1 MQFSTNRI
9 SVSRPLA
16 VFVMSMM
23 LMVSPLGRPALA
35 GHYPGAISLTSGTY
49 NSSNNTTTYTWTLTG
64 QGGSASHVV
73 INTCL
78 GNTAISTGGSPDS
91 QATYTNPDSTTGKTG
106 YKWESGS
113 DLVTG
118 DTFILT
124 FSGNTGTSGTATWT
138 IKKGSDSAHFN
149 SGNTGGPSC
158 STPPP
163 PTSVTASASPGA
175 CVFTNGV
182 SFTPVTASINPAGG
196 ATVALSKAGVLV
208 HTFPTSGTS
217 YNASPGTY
225 TWVATA
231 ASGYVLSGTSTGGF
245 TALACASSDLVPV
258 SVSVSPGACV
268 FTNGVSF
275 TPVTASINPAGG
287 ATVALSKAGVLV
299 HTFPTS
305 GTSYNASPGTYTWV
319 ATAASGYVL
328 SGTSTGGF
336 TALACASSDLVP
348 VSVSVSPGACVLA
361 NGVSSTPVTASIN
374 PAGGATVELIK
385 DGTGLVHTFP
395 TSGATYNA
403 SPGNYLWRPIVASG
417 YVLSGTSG
425 GGFVAASCTLVLSQT
440 FTSQP
445 VSVLGV
451 KVVKGQAVKGQTL
464 PNTGPGV
471 PVDNSLAL
479 AFASILVGL
488 LLSYA
493 GRRKAVAARQ

>member
-35 GHYPGAISLTSGTY
+35 GHYPGAISLTSATY

-208 HTFPTSGTS
+208 YTFPTSGTS

-231 ASGYVLSGTSTGGF
+231 ASGYVLSGTSTGEF
-245 TALACASSDLVPV
+245 A
-258 SVSVSPGACV
+258 
-268 FTNGVSF
+268 
-275 TPVTASINPAGG
+275 
-287 ATVALSKAGVLV
+287 
-299 HTFPTS
+299 
-305 GTSYNASPGTYTWV
+305 
-319 ATAASGYVL
+319 
-328 SGTSTGGF
+328 
-336 TALACASSDLVP
+336 
-348 VSVSVSPGACVLA
+348 
-361 NGVSSTPVTASIN
+361 
-374 PAGGATVELIK
+374 
-385 DGTGLVHTFP
+385 
-395 TSGATYNA
+395 
-403 SPGNYLWRPIVASG
+403 
-417 YVLSGTSG
+417 
-425 GGFVAASCTLVLSQT
+425 AASCTLVLSQT

-479 AFASILVGL
+479 AFASILIGL

-493 GRRKAVAARQ
+493 GRRKAVAAKQ